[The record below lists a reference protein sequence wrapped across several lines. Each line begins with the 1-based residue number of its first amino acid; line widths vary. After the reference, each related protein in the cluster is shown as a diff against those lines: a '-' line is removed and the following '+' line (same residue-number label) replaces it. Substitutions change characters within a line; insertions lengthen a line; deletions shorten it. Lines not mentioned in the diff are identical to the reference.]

1 MRMTQYFL
9 LSRIKNDTIINRHP
23 RNIILCSRTLHLL
36 SISPPAKCVREKKTW
51 NFPSLWLESDL
62 LHKWHFLISFFCRH
76 VEQLSTTPPI
86 SGGEVSISPESIKRY
101 KKTRGGGVPYPVF
114 GVKMK
119 NVWLAATTFIQILFQ
134 QIHPHNQ
141 NQASQNWAAR
151 LMFSFKLWVNLGMLR
166 DCWFVLGDAVVCS
179 ESGRGFCHNHGSA
192 KNGWFYPPKTNE
204 FVPLKSY
211 YFSRKIPL
219 PTIDFQGTC

>member
-36 SISPPAKCVREKKTW
+36 SISPPAKCVREKKPW

-101 KKTRGGGVPYPVF
+101 KKTRGGGVQDPVF

-119 NVWLAATTFIQILFQ
+119 NVWVAATTFIQILFQ
-134 QIHPHNQ
+134 QIHPTTKIGLHKTGLHAWCL
-141 NQASQNWAAR
+141 AS
-151 LMFSFKLWVNLGMLR
+151 SFGWTSAGVEGLLI
-166 DCWFVLGDAVVCS
+166 CS
-179 ESGRGFCHNHGSA
+179 WWCCGLFRIRRGFCHNHGSVE
-192 KNGWFYPPKTNE
+192 NGWFHPPKTNE
-204 FVPLKSY
+204 FVP
-211 YFSRKIPL
+211 
-219 PTIDFQGTC
+219 